1 MYLLK
6 GKIGVAN
13 LQRHSLNRDTLKYWF
28 NRNFDI
34 SKGHMHGNKAH
45 AWSTKK
51 HMKSIDV
58 EKRNNPDI
66 EEG

>member
-6 GKIGVAN
+6 GKIGVAK
-13 LQRHSLNRDTLKYWF
+13 LQRHSLNRDTLKSWF

-45 AWSTKK
+45 ARYTEK
-51 HMKSIDV
+51 HMKIIDV
-58 EKRNNPDI
+58 GKRNNPGI
-66 EEG
+66 EEA